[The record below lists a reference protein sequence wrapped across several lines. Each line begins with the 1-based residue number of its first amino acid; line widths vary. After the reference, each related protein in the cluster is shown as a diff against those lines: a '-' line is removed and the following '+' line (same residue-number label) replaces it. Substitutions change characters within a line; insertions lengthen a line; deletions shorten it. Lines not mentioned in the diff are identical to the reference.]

1 MKAVIIGGGAVGQNL
16 ADMLTREGHD
26 VTVIDNDDTKLAAI
40 NEKLDVATVKGEG
53 TDLSV
58 LRLAG
63 IMNCDFLAAVTNMDE
78 INILAATAAR
88 KLGAAK
94 TIARAR
100 KAVYQPGPV
109 YAYSSLFEIDHIVN
123 PDTLTS
129 YEIGK
134 LLRTPGALA
143 VENFARGKVQM
154 REVAVSSRSRAAGK
168 PLRELP
174 RHRVGLVAAISR
186 AGRIIVP
193 TGDTV
198 IQADDRVYLI
208 GKTETLRKSDK
219 VFGRSSPPRQS
230 VFILGGGSMGFTLAR
245 MLERD
250 ELDVKIIERD
260 QDRAVFLSESLERA
274 LVLAGDG
281 TDAALLKEEGIEHA
295 DAFVALSGED
305 EDNILSG
312 LLARELGAAETIVM
326 VERPDYVGIVE
337 RLGIDLAVSPRL
349 LTVNEILRFVRR
361 GNIESVAVLE
371 KEKAE
376 MIEVKVA
383 HHAEVAGKKLMNAG
397 LPRGSV
403 AGSIVRGEDVIIPT
417 GEDTLEPGDTIII
430 FTRPENI
437 SKLEKLFY

>member
-16 ADMLTREGHD
+16 ADMLTREGHN
-26 VTVIDNDDTKLAAI
+26 VTVIDNDDEKLAAI
-40 NEKLDVATVKGEG
+40 NEKLDVGTMRGEG

-58 LRLAG
+58 MRMVG
-63 IMNCDFLAAVTNMDE
+63 VGDCDFLAAVTNVDE
-78 INILAATAAR
+78 INILAAMAAR
-88 KLGAAK
+88 KLGAGK

-100 KAVYQPGPV
+100 KAIYQPGPM

-129 YEIGK
+129 NEIGK

-154 REVAVSSRSRAAGK
+154 RELAVGARSRAAGK
-168 PLRELP
+168 PLRDLP
-174 RHRVGLVAAISR
+174 RDRVGLVAAISR

-193 TGDTV
+193 TGDT
-198 IQADDRVYLI
+198 IIEAEDRVYII
-208 GKTETLRKSDK
+208 GKTENLHKANK

-230 VFILGGGSMGFTLAR
+230 VFILGGGSMGFALAR

-260 QDRAVFLSESLERA
+260 RDRAVFLSESLERT

-281 TDAALLKEEGIEHA
+281 TDANLLKEEGIANA

-312 LLARELGAAETIVM
+312 LLARELGVAETIVM
-326 VERPDYVGIVE
+326 VERPDYVGIVK
-337 RLGIDLAVSPRL
+337 RLGIDMAVSPRL

-376 MIEVKVA
+376 MIEVRVA
-383 HHAEVAGKKLMNAG
+383 HHAEVAGKKLMHAG

-403 AGSIVRGEDVIIPT
+403 AGSIVRGEEVIIPS
-417 GEDTLEPGDTIII
+417 GNDTLEPGDTIII

-437 SKLEKLFY
+437 SKIEKLFY

>member
-1 MKAVIIGGGAVGQNL
+1 MKAVIVGGGAVGQNL
-16 ADMLTREGHD
+16 ADMLTREGHG
-26 VTVIDNDDTKLAAI
+26 VTVIDSDENKLSAI
-40 NEKLDVATVKGEG
+40 NEHLDVATLRGEG

-58 LRLAG
+58 LRMAG
-63 IMNCDFLAAVTNMDE
+63 ANTCDILAAVTNNDE

-88 KLGAAK
+88 KLGAGK

-100 KAVYQPGPV
+100 KAMYQPGPM

-143 VENFARGKVQM
+143 VENFAQGKVQM
-154 REVAVSSRSRAAGK
+154 REMAVGARSAAAGK
-168 PLRELP
+168 TLRELP
-174 RHRVGLVAAISR
+174 RDRLGLVAAISR

-193 TGDTV
+193 TGDTA
-198 IQADDRVYLI
+198 IEPDDRVYLI
-208 GKTETLRKSDK
+208 GKPETLRRAGKL
-219 VFGRSSPPRQS
+219 FGRTEPPRQT
-230 VFILGGGSMGFTLAR
+230 VFILGGGSMGFSLAR

-260 QDRAVFLSESLERA
+260 RDRAMFLSESLRRT

-281 TDAALLKEEGIEHA
+281 TDADLLKEEGIEYA
-295 DAFVALSGED
+295 GAFVALSGDD

-312 LLARELGAAETIVM
+312 LLARELGAAQTIVM

-349 LTVNEILRFVRR
+349 LTVNEVLRFVRR

-376 MIEVKVA
+376 MIEVRVA
-383 HHAEVAGKKLMNAG
+383 HHADVAGKKLMHAG

-403 AGSIVRGEDVIIPT
+403 AGSIVRGDEVIIPT
-417 GEDTLEPGDTIII
+417 GNDTLEPGDTIIL

-437 SKLEKLFY
+437 SKIEKLFY